1 MTTKRVILGADI
13 AGFDLKEAVKEHLI
27 QKGYE
32 IVDVGMTDKENK
44 IPFQEVGFR
53 VGRAVSRGEFERGL
67 LFCGSG
73 MGIHLAAAKFPGVLC
88 AVCESV
94 PAAKRCVVANNCNI
108 LAMGGFYVAPYTGCQ
123 MAEEYLGS
131 SFGEG
136 QTERFVAFH
145 ENAYHDIMDHDYQK

>member
-1 MTTKRVILGADI
+1 MTTTRVIIGADV
-13 AGFDLKEAVKEHLI
+13 AGFDLKEAVKAHLI
-27 QKGYE
+27 QKRYD
-32 IVDVGMTDKENK
+32 IVDVGMTEKEQT

-53 VGRAVSRGEFERGL
+53 VGRAVSKGEFERGL

-94 PAAKRCVVANNCNI
+94 PAAKRCVIANRCNI

-123 MAEEYLGS
+123 MAEEFLS
-131 SFGEG
+131 SNFGDG

-145 ENAYHDIMDHDYQK
+145 EKAYQDIMNNAYQE

>member
-1 MTTKRVILGADI
+1 MKTKRVIMGADV
-13 AGFDLKEAVKEHLI
+13 AGFDLKEAVKAHLT

-32 IVDVGMTDKENK
+32 IVDVGMLEKETTV
-44 IPFQEVGFR
+44 PFQEVGFR
-53 VGRAVSRGEFERGL
+53 VGRAVSKGEFERGL

-88 AVCESV
+88 AVCESI
-94 PAAKRCVVANNCNI
+94 PAAKRCVVANRCNI

-123 MAEEYLGS
+123 MAEEFLAS
-131 SFGEG
+131 DFGDG

-145 ENAYHDIMDHDYQK
+145 EKAYNDIKNHDYQA

>member
-1 MTTKRVILGADI
+1 MKTKRVIMGADV
-13 AGFDLKEAVKEHLI
+13 AGFDLKDAVKAHLT

-32 IVDVGMTDKENK
+32 IVDVGMLEKETTV
-44 IPFQEVGFR
+44 PFQEVGFR
-53 VGRAVSRGEFERGL
+53 VGRAVSKGEFERGL

-88 AVCESV
+88 AVCESI
-94 PAAKRCVVANNCNI
+94 PAAKRCAVANHCNI

-123 MAEEYLGS
+123 MAEEFLS
-131 SFGEG
+131 SDFGDG

-145 ENAYHDIMDHDYQK
+145 EKAYNDIMNHDYQA